1 MPLCPRCENQV
12 KPTDLVCGRCRL
24 QLKAHGHPSIEL
36 HQTTSGEVLCK
47 TCAYDADDT
56 CTFPQRPYATTCTLY
71 QSLEAEAER
80 EKGTVRS
87 PKSPPPSL
95 SLIWQRYR
103 VWIILLAIFGISLL
117 LTVF

>member
-12 KPTDLVCGRCRL
+12 KPTDLVCNRCRL

-36 HQTTSGEVLCK
+36 HQTKSGDVLCK

-71 QSLEAEAER
+71 QSIEAEAER
-80 EKGTVRS
+80 EQEALRS
-87 PKSPPPSL
+87 PQSPPPSL

-103 VWIILLAIFGISLL
+103 VWIILLAIFGLSLL
-117 LTVF
+117 LTVS